1 MKPLVFKL
9 NSWHYWLAADVGNFS
24 KYKTNSNICEY
35 ARAVLKGAMIVAVVT
50 ALLAALAY
58 WITITVVFWVV
69 VIQYGALF
77 DAPGPMILSAIVG
90 IFGIAAFI
98 AEGIP
103 WMFRKARRAVY
114 DMRHGSGYQ
123 ERVKIDNFITK
134 AYRSWK
140 EQTCVCVTL
149 IGDDTSDDH

>member
-24 KYKTNSNICEY
+24 KYKTSSNICEY
-35 ARAVLKGAMIVAVVT
+35 TRAVLKGAMIVAVVT

-58 WITITVVFWVV
+58 WATITVVFWVV
-69 VIQYGALF
+69 VIQYGFFEATGPVALT
-77 DAPGPMILSAIVG
+77 AIIAIVSV
-90 IFGIAAFI
+90 AVLI

-103 WMFRKARRAVY
+103 WVFRKARRAVY
-114 DMRHGSGYQ
+114 DMRHTSGYQ
-123 ERVKIDNFITK
+123 ERANIDNFITK

-140 EQTCVCVTL
+140 EKTCVRVTL
-149 IGDDTSDDH
+149 IGDDPSNE